1 MRDLSAGGLRSRDC
15 CIRKDVLWDLM
26 AIYPPGAEWSDRMPV
41 AVFFNGTVVDVVDG
55 LEKALRGG

>member
-1 MRDLSAGGLRSRDC
+1 
-15 CIRKDVLWDLM
+15 M